1 MTSMSEELTKE
12 QLAMCDAAAVVTT
25 ARFALAELVIRLEHA
40 GDPHAYREAKTCQR
54 TLEWVAGRL
63 SLELGMKI

>member
-1 MTSMSEELTKE
+1 MSEELTKE

-25 ARFALAELVIRLEHA
+25 ARYALAELVVRLANA

-54 TLEWVAGRL
+54 TLEWVAARL
-63 SLELGMKI
+63 SLKLGQKI